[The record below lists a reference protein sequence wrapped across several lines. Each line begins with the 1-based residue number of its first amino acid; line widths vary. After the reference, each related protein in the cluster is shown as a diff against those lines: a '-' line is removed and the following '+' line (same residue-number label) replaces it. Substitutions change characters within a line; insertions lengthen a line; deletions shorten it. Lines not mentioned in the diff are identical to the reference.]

1 MIMTEPGT
9 ARVMIA
15 MAFAV
20 IALSFSAIFIK
31 QLDLLGVPPFVI
43 AFYRMAM
50 ATLILLPAALALK
63 RREILALS
71 RKELL
76 MVALGGFFLAVH
88 FGAWI
93 ASLKYIPI
101 ATAVVLVNSH
111 PMFVVLASY
120 FFLAEKPTRRS
131 LAGTAIG
138 LAGMIII
145 SGDGLKNVE
154 TGLVG
159 NALAILG
166 ALSVVGY
173 FIIGRNLRARLSLL
187 AYVTPLYAVCSL
199 VLLVWAVLS
208 GNPLHPYGATEW
220 TYFAALAVVPTI
232 FGHTVFNWA
241 IKHVKPTAISIAFL
255 GEPVVA
261 ALLAFFFFS
270 QQPPA
275 ATFIGGAL
283 VLAGIYFTTST
294 RRASSDQKLKSGII

>member
-1 MIMTEPGT
+1 
-9 ARVMIA
+9 

-31 QLDLLGVPPFVI
+31 RLDLAGVPPLVI
-43 AFYRMAM
+43 AFYRMAL

-63 RREILALS
+63 RREIKTLG
-71 RKELL
+71 RREIMLL
-76 MVALGGFFLAVH
+76 ALGGFFLALH

-93 ASLKYIPI
+93 ASLKYLPI

-111 PMFVVLASY
+111 PLFVVLASY
-120 FFLAEKPTRRS
+120 FFLGEKPTRRS
-131 LAGTAIG
+131 LAGTVIG
-138 LAGMIII
+138 LTGMLII

-187 AYVTPLYAVCSL
+187 AYVTPLYAVCAL
-199 VLLVWAVLS
+199 FLLVWAVAA
-208 GNPLHPYGATEW
+208 GNPLHPYGRTEW
-220 TYFAALAVVPTI
+220 FYFAALAVVPTI
-232 FGHTVFNWA
+232 LGHTVFNWA
-241 IKHVKPTAISIAFL
+241 IKHVKPTVISLAFL

-283 VLAGIYFTTST
+283 VLAGIYLTTST
-294 RRASSDQKLKSGII
+294 RRASSDAKSKSGII

>member
-1 MIMTEPGT
+1 
-9 ARVMIA
+9 
-15 MAFAV
+15 
-20 IALSFSAIFIK
+20 
-31 QLDLLGVPPFVI
+31 VI
-43 AFYRMAM
+43 AFYRMAL
-50 ATLILLPAALALK
+50 ATSLLLPATLAFK
-63 RREILALS
+63 RREILALT

-76 MVALGGFFLAVH
+76 MVALGGFFLALH

-154 TGLVG
+154 TGMVG
-159 NALAILG
+159 NVLAILG

-187 AYVTPLYAVCSL
+187 AYVTPLYAVCTL
-199 VLLVWAVLS
+199 FLLAGAVLS

-220 TYFAALAVVPTI
+220 SYFAALAVVPTI

-261 ALLAFFFFS
+261 ALLAYIFFS
-270 QQPPA
+270 QQPPT

-294 RRASSDQKLKSGII
+294 RRASSDRKLESDII